1 MGSISNENNKNNEQK
16 ENKCYQSTTKKKV
29 LPMEDSNWR
38 SMHQLER
45 LYRPSSGACYIQ
57 LQHYLLTRHIHTT
70 RLTKHNNFL
79 GLVVLFSMK
88 FIYSFFKNRLILVTV
103 VVDDKCIPEILCARQ
118 EYVLERQH

>member
-1 MGSISNENNKNNEQK
+1 
-16 ENKCYQSTTKKKV
+16 
-29 LPMEDSNWR
+29 MEDSNWR
-38 SMHQLER
+38 SMHQLEH

-79 GLVVLFSMK
+79 GLIVLVSMK
-88 FIYSFFKNRLILVTV
+88 FLYSFFKNRLILVTV
-103 VVDDKCIPEILCARQ
+103 VVDDKFIPEILCARR